1 MTDEVTGSAR
11 LVLGRVHNRVN
22 GRFAVA
28 IRKDGEGASAHYNV
42 FYSDLQ
48 KTDTHVS
55 HKQLQLLKREGYHV
69 IISET
74 TGEREHEI

>member
-11 LVLGRVHNRVN
+11 LVLGKIHDRVN

-28 IRKDGEGASAHYNV
+28 IRKDGEETSGHYNV

-55 HKQLQLLKREGYHV
+55 HQFLQKLKRQGYHV
-69 IISET
+69 VITET
-74 TGEREHEI
+74 PMEREREV